1 MNLTSEWILLN
12 LNGALFSGI
21 LNSLKVF
28 IINNFMEA
36 QEKIETVLNHIQNVQ
51 RNCYKLGL
59 KLIKLGEIEMG
70 RNLIANGQIHDN
82 SKFKG
87 IEFDHLF
94 YGDPILSDVIKHH
107 SSTNPHHP
115 ECWEKIQS
123 MPEIYLIEFVADV
136 TARSSEFGSDIR
148 VWIKEKATKKFNF
161 SIDDEVGKKIIYYL
175 DMLLDKPFNTL

>member
-1 MNLTSEWILLN
+1 
-12 LNGALFSGI
+12 
-21 LNSLKVF
+21 
-28 IINNFMEA
+28 MEA

-59 KLIKLGEIEMG
+59 KLIKAGEIEMG

-94 YGDPILSDVIKHH
+94 YGDPILSDVVKHH

-115 ECWEKIQS
+115 EFHGSIQK
-123 MPEIYLIEFVADV
+123 MPDVYLAEMVCDTA
-136 TARSSEFGSDIR
+136 ARSAEFGSDIR
-148 VWIKEKATKKFNF
+148 VWFNEDATQKYNF
-161 SIDDEVGKKIIYYL
+161 SMDDQVGEKIIYFL
-175 DMLLDKPFNTL
+175 DMLLEKPFKIK

>member
-1 MNLTSEWILLN
+1 
-12 LNGALFSGI
+12 
-21 LNSLKVF
+21 
-28 IINNFMEA
+28 MEA

-59 KLIKLGEIEMG
+59 KLIKSGEVEMG

-94 YGDPILSDVIKHH
+94 YGDPILSDVVKHH

-115 ECWEKIQS
+115 EYWSKIQM
-123 MPEIYLIEFVADV
+123 MPELYLIEFVADT
-136 TARSSEFGSDIR
+136 TARAQEFGTDIR
-148 VWIKEKATKKFNF
+148 KWIKEEATKKYDF
-161 SIDDEVGKKIIYYL
+161 SIDDEIGIKILYYL
-175 DMLLDKPFNTL
+175 DLLLSPTFK